1 MEKKKIKIDESKGL
15 FGVDLK
21 KLSNKSKTTKKSVK
35 KPKRK

>member
-1 MEKKKIKIDESKGL
+1 MDKKKIKVDESKGL

-21 KLSNKSKTTKKSVK
+21 KLSNKSTTKTKTVK